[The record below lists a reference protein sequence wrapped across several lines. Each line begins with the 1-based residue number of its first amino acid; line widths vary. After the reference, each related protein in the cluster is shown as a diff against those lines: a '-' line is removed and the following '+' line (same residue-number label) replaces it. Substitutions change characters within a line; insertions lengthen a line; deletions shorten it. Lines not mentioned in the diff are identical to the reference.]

1 MSRGILQLAATGKLR
16 LQLEYRVLP
25 TPLQSMGEEAI
36 LRKTVETTSRKQ
48 PYETTGCRPIWDGSN
63 NLRGNK

>member
-25 TPLQSMGEEAI
+25 TPLQSMGEEASSEKNSGNDI
-36 LRKTVETTSRKQ
+36 AQTALRDNRMSADLGWQ
-48 PYETTGCRPIWDGSN
+48 
-63 NLRGNK
+63 

>member
-25 TPLQSMGEEAI
+25 TLLQSMGEESSSETNSGKDTAHTP
-36 LRKTVETTSRKQ
+36 LR
-48 PYETTGCRPIWDGSN
+48 TGNQMSAHLG
-63 NLRGNK
+63 

>member
-25 TPLQSMGEEAI
+25 TLLQSMGEESSSQRNNENDTAQTA
-36 LRKTVETTSRKQ
+36 LQ
-48 PYETTGCRPIWDGSN
+48 TGNQMST
-63 NLRGNK
+63 NLG